1 MSTLD
6 WTVLLIYLAGIVVF
20 GYWVGRNNRKLDDFF
35 LAGREMP
42 WWAVGLSV
50 MATQISAITFVG
62 TTGQGYGDGMRFL
75 VVYFALPFA
84 MVILCL
90 TLVPFFYRAKVFTA
104 YEYLEQRFDL
114 KTRTITSLLFLLQRG
129 LAVGVTLYA
138 PALVLSTILGISE
151 GATILLMGGSTIV
164 YVLKGGNRSVIWTDV
179 VQMTIIWIGIF
190 SCLFVAIWKLPDDVS
205 FRDALSL
212 AQTAGRFNAI
222 STDTSLSTPYTLW
235 SGVIGGLFLMLSYFG
250 CDQSQVQRYLSGSSL
265 TESRLSLLF
274 NAFLK
279 VPMQFIILLTGI
291 LVFVFFHFQAP
302 PALFNGVARAKFE
315 KVAATPEKVKAETR
329 YQAAFEQR
337 REAAL
342 HFTASRNTGDPA
354 PAERYLAAQKE
365 FADARTEVAAVYK
378 QATGTSDYNDTN
390 YIFLHYILTQIPH
403 GLMGLII
410 AVIFAAAM
418 STLSG
423 EFNSLAT
430 ASMID
435 FVRRF
440 RGAGTDAADLFLSRV
455 FTAFWGGFA
464 CLVALQAGRLGS
476 AIEVVNKFGSYFYGS
491 ILGVF
496 MLAVLT
502 KRANGTGASIGLFAG
517 MGIVGLVAAFTN
529 VHFLW
534 WNVVGATAVFVI
546 GYGISLLTPA
556 PAKD

>member
-190 SCLFVAIWKLPDDVS
+190 SCFFVAIWKLPDDVS